1 MTLRSIAL
9 AAGVYL
15 FSAVLGMGCSKTETV
30 PTDPESLKQAAEEF
44 NRRAQEENKAKQKDK
59 AQPVE

>member
-1 MTLRSIAL
+1 MTVRALTLATGGYVL
-9 AAGVYL
+9 AA
-15 FSAVLGMGCSKTETV
+15 VLLIGCSKTETV

-59 AQPVE
+59 AQPVD